1 MGAVSR
7 SRDSK
12 DMPVS
17 RNTRRRRRLRRRAT
31 QYGLV
36 VLFLVAGAMVL
47 ATGRPAGIG
56 LALVLSALALL
67 TTPNPDRDASCGG
80 R

>member
-1 MGAVSR
+1 MGVVSR
-7 SRDSK
+7 SRDSEA
-12 DMPVS
+12 MPVS
-17 RNTRRRRRLRRRAT
+17 RDTSRRGRLRSRAT

-36 VLFLVAGAMVL
+36 VLFLVAGVMVL

-56 LALVLSALALL
+56 LALLLSALALL
-67 TTPNPDRDASCGG
+67 TTPSPDPDASWRG